1 MFHPKKEV
9 VKLPIT
15 REEKARR
22 IALYKESFSQ
32 SEGVILA
39 NFIGMD
45 TAQMNE
51 LKRQIREVGGNF
63 MVVKNTLLRIAL
75 EDLGIPVA
83 EELLEGPTAIS
94 FGKDI
99 AKVAKKLLD
108 YSKETG
114 LPQIKGAFV
123 GPRLLK
129 ADEIEFLAKLPS
141 RQELLGQLVGN
152 LQAPIYGLVCVLGGI
167 IRSLIYVL
175 QARAKQLEGQS

>member
-1 MFHPKKEV
+1 V

-15 REEKARR
+15 KEEKARR
-22 IALYKESFSQ
+22 IALYKESISQ

-45 TAQMNE
+45 TAQINE
-51 LKRQIREVGGNF
+51 LKGQIREVGGNF

-75 EDLGIPVA
+75 EDLGIRA
-83 EELLEGPTAIS
+83 AGELLEGPTAIS

-99 AKVAKKLLD
+99 TKVAKKLLD
-108 YSKETG
+108 YSKDTG
-114 LPQIKGAFV
+114 LPQIKGALV
-123 GPRLLK
+123 GQRLLK
-129 ADEIEFLAKLPS
+129 PDEVEFLAKLPS
-141 RQELLGQLVGN
+141 REELLGQLVGN
-152 LQAPIYGLVCVLGGI
+152 LQAPIYGLVYVLGGI